1 MAAPTKKRAV
11 DEEIADVS
19 GEDSSD
25 YEDEQGMND
34 GEEGE
39 QEEDME
45 GQVGTPVVAVY
56 SRNHRCGR
64 CPQPRPGPR
73 GNHSNLKKVETNHSR
88 VNM

>member
-1 MAAPTKKRAV
+1 MAAPTKKKRAV
-11 DEEIADVS
+11 DEEIADVC

-45 GQVGTPVVAVY
+45 GQVGTPVFAVETTGAAGVY
-56 SRNHRCGR
+56 SHG
-64 CPQPRPGPR
+64 PGLVAISDSEWYP
-73 GNHSNLKKVETNHSR
+73 VNHSR
-88 VNM
+88 